1 MPGPFHN
8 GCYICTSYFVTAFDF
23 LLKVAII
30 ISGSHFQLGAYMH
43 RAIIVIL
50 SVFAIALSSCA
61 TNATETAPASNQQAT
76 NYTIVTST
84 SILADITQQIVGN
97 AATVTS
103 LVGAESDAHVYEPS
117 PADGVKVANASALVA
132 IGLEFEP
139 WFEELYTSSG
149 SAAPYIEASADIT
162 PIPADKSSDKHADE
176 HANEAPGEH
185 ADEHADEHGHGEFD
199 PHVWQDVQHT
209 IKMVKHISAELATIM
224 PEHAATIEAN
234 AVAYTQKLEA
244 LDAEILAQM
253 SQIPEARRVLVTNH
267 DTMSYFAQ
275 RYGLKLV
282 GTVLGSTTTES
293 GDPGANQIVDLVATI
308 KETGAPAIF
317 VEAFGNDDLINTI
330 ATEAGVK
337 VAPALYTDALGA
349 SGSAGQTYVDMM
361 RYNSQT
367 IYTALGETPGQ

>member
-1 MPGPFHN
+1 MGQANQISCLPAPFLN
-8 GCYICTSYFVTAFDF
+8 GFYFCLSYSVTSFDF

-30 ISGSHFQLGAYMH
+30 INGSHFQLGAYMH

-61 TNATETAPASNQQAT
+61 TSASETLPASNQQAT

-103 LVGAESDAHVYEPS
+103 LVGAESDTHVYEPS

-149 SAAPYIEASADIT
+149 SAVPYIEASADIT
-162 PIPADKSSDKHADE
+162 PIPADKSSDKHATDASGEHTDE
-176 HANEAPGEH
+176 HATDASGEH

-209 IKMVKHISAELATIM
+209 IKMVAHISAELATIM

-234 AVAYTQKLEA
+234 AVAYTQTLEA

-253 SQIPEARRVLVTNH
+253 TQIPEARRVLVTNH

-293 GDPGANQIVDLVATI
+293 GDPGANQIVD
-308 KETGAPAIF
+308 
-317 VEAFGNDDLINTI
+317 
-330 ATEAGVK
+330 
-337 VAPALYTDALGA
+337 
-349 SGSAGQTYVDMM
+349 
-361 RYNSQT
+361 
-367 IYTALGETPGQ
+367 